1 MQPIKPVS
9 VEAFAFRVPIAAPI
23 KVSFGTFRDR
33 PMVLV
38 RIVDAGGAEGWG
50 EIWCN
55 WPAVG
60 AEHRARLADDF
71 KDRLIGTDVRDARR
85 RRSGNL
91 PRSSR

>member
-1 MQPIKPVS
+1 MNPIKPVS
-9 VEAFAFRVPIAAPI
+9 IEAFAYRVPTAAPI

-38 RIVDAGGAEGWG
+38 RIVDADGAEGWG

-60 AEHRARLADDF
+60 AEHRTRLAVDLGE
-71 KDRLIGTDVRDARR
+71 RLV
-85 RRSGNL
+85 
-91 PRSSR
+91 